1 MLLPIDGTMLQISL
15 YICPSICLYHGNEL
29 FIGSLYGIEY
39 LVWKVVGWLFIQ
51 QAIQILEFIQVQDSE
66 SAMKVFKGLWFLHTH
81 TCWYLLSHQYCL
93 ASCDAPVLRCKE
105 VKHSLSVFCLVS
117 LSRMAP
123 PFLLSCFSVFSLNHH
138 TIVPLARVR
147 INSQGSAE
155 CLAVWFV
162 SFVIASS
169 VYGV

>member
-1 MLLPIDGTMLQISL
+1 MSRAQHYFMLLPIDGTMLQISL

-117 LSRMAP
+117 PSSFP
-123 PFLLSCFSVFSLNHH
+123 PFPPFFFLPFFPSSYPFFLSFLFLFFCLGEG
-138 TIVPLARVR
+138 RVH
-147 INSQGSAE
+147 
-155 CLAVWFV
+155 F
-162 SFVIASS
+162 
-169 VYGV
+169 